1 MPSLASADWL
11 ILLIYCFFALTAGFS
26 LRPFMTGS
34 REFLQAGR
42 ALPAWLC
49 GMAMAGAGLG
59 SQELLGMGA
68 AGARFGLASLSL
80 IALGSIPAMLFAGLY
95 LMPVYYG
102 SNSRTGGAGTS
113 ARSIPEYLGLRFDQK
128 TRVLSASLFVA
139 MALVSAGISLYAM
152 ARVLTAL
159 HIFDQVSNRWNLP
172 DSGVLILAIALLALL
187 VLVYVLLGGLGAAMY
202 NQVLQF
208 CVVVAGLLPSVA
220 LGLKRIGGWNGLKSA
235 VPVGFLHEWSGG
247 AHAGAHSTGIGAV
260 GLALGVGL
268 VLGGGMWC
276 TDFRLLQTAMAAKDG
291 ESARRTPLIAAAL
304 WIFVPVL
311 MVLPGVIAVG
321 LPTPHTTIFDTQRKR
336 SHLPRHHRG
345 SGDG

>member
-11 ILLIYCFFALTAGFS
+11 ILLIYCFFVLTAGFS

-49 GMAMAGAGLG
+49 GLAMAGAGLG

-102 SNSRTGGAGTS
+102 SNSGPGAAGTS

-128 TRVLSASLFVA
+128 DTRAERLPFSWRWRSF
-139 MALVSAGISLYAM
+139 SAGISLYVM

-159 HIFDQVSNRWNLP
+159 QIFDQVSNRWHLP
-172 DSGVLILAIALLALL
+172 EQGVLILAIALPALL
-187 VLVYVLLGGLGAAMY
+187 VLAYVLLGGLGAAMY

-208 CVVVAGLLPSVA
+208 CVVVAGLLPVGRAWPEEDRRMEWVEECGSGRFFARVEWRS
-220 LGLKRIGGWNGLKSA
+220 KRGRAFDGNWRGWTWARRGTRSGRRNVVHRLQTRCKR
-235 VPVGFLHEWSGG
+235 PWLRRMWSRPE
-247 AHAGAHSTGIGAV
+247 
-260 GLALGVGL
+260 
-268 VLGGGMWC
+268 
-276 TDFRLLQTAMAAKDG
+276 DPRLLL
-291 ESARRTPLIAAAL
+291 RRYGCLSR
-304 WIFVPVL
+304 F
-311 MVLPGVIAVG
+311 
-321 LPTPHTTIFDTQRKR
+321 
-336 SHLPRHHRG
+336 
-345 SGDG
+345 